1 MSDTVSALT
10 PEAAEK
16 LLRAPTVRKST
27 LFTMGE
33 GAARCL
39 TCERKCSV
47 THGKV
52 GFCQTRMNIDGQ
64 IHTLVYGDISSIS
77 VNPIEKKPFFHFW
90 PGSRA
95 LTIGTWGCNF
105 TCPWC
110 IPEGEAV
117 LTREGITPVEEVYS
131 YMQNG
136 RVVELFTHK
145 GRFRKIVR
153 AFSHPFN
160 GYLVAFRPAY
170 LNQYLHVTPSHNIL
184 IQRDGE
190 LRKIPARLLQQG
202 DAVLVPIPR
211 PEEVYITSYL
221 NIKEIALQS
230 LSPLRKKKSKITE
243 DLVKDAKILI
253 TRGLSW
259 RQIYRKLGS
268 SDHLRRAIKH
278 NDPNY
283 QYDAQ
288 PLFEDHGK
296 LRIKYGR
303 SWLPQRVRLD
313 EDVAR
318 LIGYY
323 LAEGYV
329 TRHKDRVNSYTM
341 SLVFNENEDRYIED
355 VCSILRGRFGIEP
368 VVWRDKKYHIRYV
381 TVYNS
386 LLALV
391 FRILFGASSTEK
403 KLPMDYLFLPVD
415 LQKEIVKGYFR
426 GDGLSTDYV
435 LRSYGRFQTHERAQ
449 VTPHSL
455 RAQIFLMLTRLGLIP
470 SLIGKEV
477 YLSDAGQ
484 TERMLSLIEEKDV
497 RLDGNAK
504 HRKLFGTLDSNY
516 LYLKIRDVTSVPY
529 TGFVYNFEVKE
540 DHTYSVPFVAV
551 GNCQNFDISKTPPN
565 PKTARYTSPADL
577 VRMAAESD
585 CQGTSISF
593 NEPTMMLEYALDLF
607 PLTKRLG
614 LYNTYVSNGYMTV
627 EALRRLRDAGLDAI
641 KFDVKGNADAV
652 RRFCDADVGFVW
664 RNVKEARELGMH
676 VEVVVL
682 LIPGVNDGPDSIE
695 EVIQSHLRY
704 AGPNTPLHF
713 TRFHPNYRM
722 LDRGPTPIETLEYA
736 HTAAK
741 KMGVNY
747 VYLGNCPGHKFEN
760 TYCQRCGELLI
771 ERYIFEVLK
780 YRLGRNCTC
789 PACGQEIPITGRSNG
804 GYSKEVWM
812 DSSNDTDW

>member
-105 TCPWC
+105 PCSWC
-110 IPEGEAV
+110 
-117 LTREGITPVEEVYS
+117 
-131 YMQNG
+131 Q
-136 RVVELFTHK
+136 
-145 GRFRKIVR
+145 
-153 AFSHPFN
+153 
-160 GYLVAFRPAY
+160 
-170 LNQYLHVTPSHNIL
+170 
-184 IQRDGE
+184 
-190 LRKIPARLLQQG
+190 
-202 DAVLVPIPR
+202 
-211 PEEVYITSYL
+211 
-221 NIKEIALQS
+221 
-230 LSPLRKKKSKITE
+230 
-243 DLVKDAKILI
+243 
-253 TRGLSW
+253 
-259 RQIYRKLGS
+259 
-268 SDHLRRAIKH
+268 
-278 NDPNY
+278 
-283 QYDAQ
+283 
-288 PLFEDHGK
+288 
-296 LRIKYGR
+296 
-303 SWLPQRVRLD
+303 
-313 EDVAR
+313 
-318 LIGYY
+318 
-323 LAEGYV
+323 
-329 TRHKDRVNSYTM
+329 
-341 SLVFNENEDRYIED
+341 
-355 VCSILRGRFGIEP
+355 
-368 VVWRDKKYHIRYV
+368 
-381 TVYNS
+381 
-386 LLALV
+386 
-391 FRILFGASSTEK
+391 
-403 KLPMDYLFLPVD
+403 
-415 LQKEIVKGYFR
+415 
-426 GDGLSTDYV
+426 
-435 LRSYGRFQTHERAQ
+435 
-449 VTPHSL
+449 
-455 RAQIFLMLTRLGLIP
+455 
-470 SLIGKEV
+470 
-477 YLSDAGQ
+477 
-484 TERMLSLIEEKDV
+484 
-497 RLDGNAK
+497 
-504 HRKLFGTLDSNY
+504 
-516 LYLKIRDVTSVPY
+516 
-529 TGFVYNFEVKE
+529 NFEV
-540 DHTYSVPFVAV
+540 
-551 GNCQNFDISKTPPN
+551 SKTPPN

-652 RRFCDADVGFVW
+652 RRFCDADVSFVW

-704 AGPNTPLHF
+704 AGPNTSLHF

-789 PACGQEIPITGRSNG
+789 PACGQEIPITGHSNG

-812 DSSNDTDW
+812 DSSDDTDW